1 MTDLEDAREHAIDER
16 ARRAAARL
24 HRVATVRPLP
34 PIAAT
39 SSPASTSHRRLLAIA
54 AAIVV
59 IAGVAGLYAT
69 VGRRS
74 DPLARTSDGDPIWII
89 GNLPAGWSI
98 ASVTGP
104 DTPNG
109 PTTVT
114 PPDVSVYGT
123 DDVPLGPSAVLTR
136 GIGINEQS
144 PLSGGAS
151 LLTESTVDGRPVV
164 LGTWL
169 GRRVGWVKIGAT
181 WVRIDARPAT
191 DDRLRAV
198 AAAVSLDADGL
209 PVASGLP
216 DAMREIAS
224 GPMGTVAP
232 VLESRVPFG
241 SGRRTTVS
249 YSRPDPP
256 ASTAGAPTG
265 HAVFS
270 SLTLVT
276 GLAVPAELA
285 MAGATLADLA
295 PVTVG
300 DVPGW
305 IAHVTLDTGPT
316 FTNVVWQR
324 DGRMFELVGDAGSD
338 TEAIALAA
346 SVRPANERQLPGNGG
361 RGTTST
367 AADAT
372 TAAPSATTAAAAPPT
387 VPVEPSAAGPILV
400 KVSTNSVTDNE
411 IELHG
416 TLPDGT
422 DFTVGVVVLAD
433 GVKVRGANGSS
444 TSGIPATGN
453 HLLLFGDSDRTGRTL
468 TGPFAISSDPA
479 ARYIEVLRSNGL
491 RYRAEL
497 TATKAHPGSR
507 IGAVLVPQA
516 EFVSG
521 SLLAADGRVLA
532 SMPGSG

>member
-1 MTDLEDAREHAIDER
+1 MTDLEDARERTVDER
-16 ARRAAARL
+16 ARRAAVGL
-24 HRVATVRPLP
+24 HRASAARV
-34 PIAAT
+34 PIST
-39 SSPASTSHRRLLAIA
+39 SSGAPSTWHRRLLAIA

-59 IAGVAGLYAT
+59 IAGIAGLYAT

-89 GNLPAGWSI
+89 GGLPKEWTISSI
-98 ASVTGP
+98 SGP
-104 DTPNG
+104 DATRDPSG
-109 PTTVT
+109 PIT
-114 PPDVSVYGT
+114 PPDVAVYAT
-123 DDVPLGPSAVLTR
+123 DDVPLGPAVVLTR
-136 GIGINEQS
+136 GVGINEQS
-144 PLSGGAS
+144 PLSSVAS
-151 LLTESTVDGRPVV
+151 NLTESKVDGRTVV

-169 GRRVGWVKIGAT
+169 GRRVGWVKVGIT
-181 WVRIDARPAT
+181 WVRIDTRPAT
-191 DDRLRAV
+191 DDRLKAI
-198 AAAVSLDADGL
+198 AAAVTIGPGGA
-209 PVASGLP
+209 PVAAGLP
-216 DAMREIAS
+216 DGLREIAS
-224 GPMGTVAP
+224 GSMGEVAP
-232 VLESRVPFG
+232 VMEYGVPFG
-241 SGRRTTVS
+241 SGRRTTVF

-276 GLAVPAELA
+276 GLAVRAELA

-305 IAHVTLDTGPT
+305 IAHVTLDAGPT

-346 SVRPANERQLPGNGG
+346 SVRPANERQVPGNGG

-372 TAAPSATTAAAAPPT
+372 SAAPAAPATTAPPT
-387 VPVEPSAAGPILV
+387 VPVEPSAADPILV
-400 KVSTNSVTDNE
+400 EVSTNSVTDNE

-453 HLLLFGDSDRTGRTL
+453 HLLLFGDSDSAGRTL

-479 ARYIEVLRSNGL
+479 ARYVEVLRSNGL

-516 EFVSG
+516 EFVSA
-521 SLLAADGRVLA
+521 SLLDADGNVLA